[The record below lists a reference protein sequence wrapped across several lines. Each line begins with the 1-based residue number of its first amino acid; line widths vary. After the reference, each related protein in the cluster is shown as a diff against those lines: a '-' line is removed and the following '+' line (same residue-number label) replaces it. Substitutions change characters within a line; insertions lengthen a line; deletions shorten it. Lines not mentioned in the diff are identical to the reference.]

1 MRLFERAIRR
11 ARVPVRWSN
20 GFNPRPKM
28 SFPLALSVGIAG
40 RRELME
46 LELEEL
52 VPASQVQQA
61 VQAQLPQG
69 VRVAQVERLEAGV
82 RARIEQ
88 VVYRID
94 LPHGLAVTQAQ
105 VADLLRQDSLVVT
118 RGRHGDKHVDVRP
131 FVDSIDLEP
140 GPRGTRMTVAFAVT
154 PRGTGN
160 PRDIL
165 ALLGVATAPG
175 EPAAQV
181 ARTEIRLA
189 ALPARK
195 APSRPEGRQE
205 E

>member
-11 ARVPVRWSN
+11 ARVPAQWSS

-28 SFPLALSVGIAG
+28 SFPLALSVGMAG

-46 LELEEL
+46 LELEEP
-52 VPASQVQQA
+52 VPASEVQQA

-69 VRVAQVERLEAGV
+69 VRILQAEKLEDGV
-82 RARIEQ
+82 RAKVER

-94 LPHGLAVTQAQ
+94 LPPGLDVAPAQ
-105 VADLLRQDSLVVT
+105 VAGLLRQDSLVVA
-118 RGRHGDKHVDVRP
+118 RGKHRDKHVDVRP
-131 FVDSIDLEP
+131 FVDSIDVEP
-140 GPRGTRMTVAFAVT
+140 GPRGTRLTVAFAVT

-165 ALLGVATAPG
+165 ALLGVATLPG

-181 ARTEIRLA
+181 ARTEIGLA
-189 ALPARK
+189 ALPPRK